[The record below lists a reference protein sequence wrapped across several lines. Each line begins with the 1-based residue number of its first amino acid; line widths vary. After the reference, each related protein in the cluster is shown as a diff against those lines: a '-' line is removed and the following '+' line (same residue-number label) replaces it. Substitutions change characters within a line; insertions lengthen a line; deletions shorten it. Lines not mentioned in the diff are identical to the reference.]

1 MAPTQYFLFFLQQS
15 NINIRGTTQ
24 KGDSNQIENAQRALQ
39 ILIQCLRM
47 PALLQIVCVQE
58 NDKNKALFVTK
69 FEHHYCKTTSDG
81 YKYCL
86 QTLFIILQ
94 SHKKCK
100 CSAQECF
107 ENYCLIITITIY
119 QNLYKE
125 LYIIIMELSTMQ
137 YDWMDI
143 FYHQI

>member
-1 MAPTQYFLFFLQQS
+1 MAPTKYFLFFLQQS
-15 NINIRGTTQ
+15 NVNIRGITTQ
-24 KGDSNQIENAQRALQ
+24 LREG
-39 ILIQCLRM
+39 IQTKLKMHTACML
-47 PALLQIVCVQE
+47 ALLQIVCVQE
-58 NDKNKALFVTK
+58 NDKNKALFVTN

>member
-1 MAPTQYFLFFLQQS
+1 
-15 NINIRGTTQ
+15 
-24 KGDSNQIENAQRALQ
+24 
-39 ILIQCLRM
+39 M
-47 PALLQIVCVQE
+47 PACMLCCKLQIVCVQE
-58 NDKNKALFVTK
+58 NDKNKALFVTN

-137 YDWMDI
+137 YDWMDGYFLPSNI
-143 FYHQI
+143 KYGNFIPDKCIVHQINILKLKTLLLVSY